1 MLMGISQGKEATRGT
16 GGRNHSQAEAGF
28 SGKSLVLLR
37 GCKGESA
44 FLVGVC
50 LLSGI
55 SCVMAE
61 SEGRKR
67 ALEACG
73 WRGSR

>member
-1 MLMGISQGKEATRGT
+1 MLMGISQGKEAARGT

-28 SGKSLVLLR
+28 SGKSLALLR
-37 GCKGESA
+37 GWKGKSA
-44 FLVGVC
+44 FLVGVG

-61 SEGRKR
+61 SEGREQ
-67 ALEACG
+67 ALEAYG
-73 WRGSR
+73 WRESR